1 MIHESDISSASFKVR
16 LHARATRAFERGS
29 VVLVVPHDESKVF
42 REVHFLSGGWVL
54 CIDAGT
60 REPCEANSKGKRV
73 CYHVIAAANRR
84 RINAKRRATLKRKKE
99 QLRAA

>member
-1 MIHESDISSASFKVR
+1 MIHESDIPSASFKVR

-42 REVHFLSGGWVL
+42 REVHFLSGGWIL
-54 CIDAGT
+54 CLDAGT

-73 CYHVIAAANRR
+73 CYHVVSAARR
-84 RINAKRRATLKRKKE
+84 RDINAKRRRTIAAKKLK
-99 QLRAA
+99 AA